1 MKSLKKSTPLSSLLI
16 VCFLLV
22 NLNAK
27 AQANK
32 TLDSFR
38 IAFYNVENLFDTLNN
53 PAINDEDFL
62 PSGSLQWNA
71 ERYATKL
78 QRIEQV
84 VEALAFPLALGL
96 CEVENRAVVEDILKQ
111 PKLKTQNYGIVHFDS
126 PDERGIDVAFLYKKD
141 LLNVKTSLAHRITF
155 PEDPKD
161 LTRDI
166 LEVTG
171 TLRDGQKVAF
181 FINHFPSRGG
191 GQAESEPKRIH
202 TAKILRAK
210 IDSILKMDKNVL
222 VTAMGDFNDEPQNV
236 SMSQNLGAQDP
247 SVVKSYDKKKLYN
260 LGFPIKKRKEGTHY
274 YQKEWGLLDQM
285 VVSGG
290 WLLPRSRWYAA
301 PEERILRADFLF
313 FTDKKT
319 NEKMPNRTYT
329 GPKYRGGYSDH
340 LPIYMTIYR
349 R

>member
-1 MKSLKKSTPLSSLLI
+1 MKSLKKFTPLSTLLF
-16 VCFLLV
+16 VCILLSYSNMV
-22 NLNAK
+22 AQTAK
-27 AQANK
+27 GR
-32 TLDSFR
+32 DSFR
-38 IAFYNVENLFDTLNN
+38 IAFYNVENLFDTLDN

-62 PSGSLQWNA
+62 PSGSMQWNA

-84 VEALAFPLALGL
+84 VEALGFPLALGL
-96 CEVENRAVVEDILKQ
+96 CEVENRAVLEDILKQ
-111 PKLKTQNYGIVHFDS
+111 PKIKNQNYGIVHFDS

-141 LLNVKTSLAHRITF
+141 LLNVKTSLAHNITF

-161 LTRDI
+161 KTRDI

-191 GQAESEPKRIH
+191 GQAESEPKRIY
-202 TAKILRAK
+202 TAKVLRTK
-210 IDSILKMDKNVL
+210 IDSLLKKDKNML
-222 VTAMGDFNDEPQNV
+222 ITAIGDFNDEPQNV
-236 SMSQNLGAQDP
+236 SMSQFLGAGDP
-247 SVVKSYDKKKLYN
+247 SVIKPYDKKKLYN
-260 LGFPIKKRKEGTHY
+260 LGFPVKKRKEGTHY
-274 YQKEWGLLDQM
+274 YQKEWGLLDQI

-290 WLLPRSRWYAA
+290 WLLPRSRWFAA
-301 PEERILRADFLF
+301 PEENILRADFLF
-313 FTDKKT
+313 FTDRKT

-329 GPKYRGGYSDH
+329 GTKYRGGYSDH